1 MEEDLEND
9 NSIEARIEREVKK
22 CILNAQSELQVV
34 IDDRTDQA
42 IKMLKRLHQNGED
55 DLQ

>member
-9 NSIEARIEREVKK
+9 NSIEARIELQVKK
-22 CILNAQSELQVV
+22 CRLNAQSELQVV

-42 IKMLKRLHQNGED
+42 IEMLKRLHQNGED

>member
-22 CILNAQSELQVV
+22 CMLNAQSELQVV

-42 IKMLKRLHQNGED
+42 IEMLKRLHQNGED

>member
-22 CILNAQSELQVV
+22 CMLNAQSELQVV

-42 IKMLKRLHQNGED
+42 IEMLKRLQ
-55 DLQ
+55 

>member
-22 CILNAQSELQVV
+22 CMLNAQSELQVV

-42 IKMLKRLHQNGED
+42 IEMLKRLQQNGED